1 MNPDLNSEE
10 NKNIDVKFSE
20 GTFYQIGSVLWWKAL
35 SFSLEYQRI
44 SDDKTVMQEIGIL
57 SPGTTLSDVELRN
70 RS

>member
-57 SPGTTLSDVELRN
+57 SPVTTLSDVESIN